1 MNVWTILGT
10 RATSDERE
18 IKRAYA
24 KKLKVTRPEDDPQG
38 FQDLRDAYEAAMRLA
53 KQTQDLPAGDEDK
66 AEDEDD
72 RPAYTPAFREEP
84 DDTPVYEAAWEY
96 DPDTPPPAAPSPM
109 MEARRIW
116 GEFLVG
122 SSHNPAG
129 RLALFTDS
137 EALLNIQVREC
148 FELCALQ
155 YCAGEGCDD
164 EFREAMASHY
174 RWAEDHGHIVR
185 EMPEEAAATLARLR
199 AQRSLMQLRQSGD
212 DVMDALLANKVER
225 KFTRSW
231 DAPFIQRMRA
241 ATANIRWQ
249 HPEMLYFH
257 LNRDVFE
264 AWEEIAANQRYF
276 FDTAILSFIC
286 GMFLWA
292 GIMLVLALN
301 GIVGA
306 YGFVAFVGSV
316 TAVMGTTAA
325 LALAAPDA
333 LRARFLSITQD
344 HRYRPL
350 WQHAW
355 LVVFMV
361 ASLCAFIP
369 KPSGGVQGLVLVG
382 MSIAVLGATFSNSAS
397 LTAFGL
403 ILSSVL
409 GFMLGLFMSQG
420 PLGEVGVASCIFMG
434 ICAMQLFYRGGSD
447 LLAWMRLSDRM
458 IFMARLEWYLG
469 AAAIIY
475 FAASVP
481 AALGWWWLLGGL
493 VLSRP
498 TVWHGMGVFGGYVA
512 KIAVID
518 RVFDSPAVRSE
529 PMSMV
534 IIGLLAISIFMGVN
548 MARAKKHQH
557 PFS

>member
-24 KKLKVTRPEDDPQG
+24 KKLKLTRPEDDPQG

-53 KQTQDLPAGDEDK
+53 KQTQDEP
-66 AEDEDD
+66 DEDD
-72 RPAYTPAFREEP
+72 TPVYTPAFQEDFAAET
-84 DDTPVYEAAWEY
+84 DDTPVYEAVYEY
-96 DPDTPPPAAPSPM
+96 DPDAPPPEAPSPM
-109 MEARRIW
+109 AQARRIW

-122 SSHNPAG
+122 SSHNPAA
-129 RLALFTDS
+129 RLALFTQS

-155 YCAGEGCDD
+155 YCAGEGCN
-164 EFREAMASHY
+164 EHFREAMASHY
-174 RWAEDHGHIVR
+174 RWAEDHHHIER

-199 AQRSLMQLRQSGD
+199 AQRSLIQLRQSGD

-257 LNRDVFE
+257 LNREVFE
-264 AWEEIAANQRYF
+264 AWEDIAANQRYF
-276 FDTAILSFIC
+276 FDTAIISFIC

-306 YGFVAFVGSV
+306 YGVVTFAVSV

-325 LALAAPDA
+325 LAFFAPDA

-355 LVVFMV
+355 LGVFMV

-369 KPSGGVQGLVLVG
+369 KPSGGVQGLVLAG
-382 MSIAVLGATFSNSAS
+382 MSIAVLGATFSNSAG

-403 ILSSVL
+403 TLSSVL
-409 GFMLGLFMSQG
+409 GMMLGLFMAQG
-420 PLGEVGVASCIFMG
+420 PLGAAGVASCIMMG
-434 ICAMQLFYRGGSD
+434 ICSMQLFYRGGSD
-447 LLAWMRLSDRM
+447 LLAWMRLTDRM
-458 IFMARLEWYLG
+458 IFMARLEWYVG

-475 FAASVP
+475 FAGSVP
-481 AALGWWWLLGGL
+481 AAFAWWWLLGGL

-518 RVFDSPAVRSE
+518 RMFENPAIESE

-534 IIGLLAISIFMGVN
+534 IIGLLSSSIFMGVN